1 MDLNYDE
8 KSKEMI
14 LMVSKELSDT
24 INDQFY
30 RLLVANSTEA
40 RCADTC
46 L

>member
-40 RCADTC
+40 RNADRC
-46 L
+46 I